1 MKNPPILFIHG
12 FRGSPAGLTEIT
24 DYFPGYKTYTP
35 SITPFGNSD
44 PLTSYSI
51 KSYANFIKK
60 YIEEKK
66 IEKPILI
73 GHSMGS
79 IIAAATASLYPDL
92 VNEKIVFL
100 APISEKPPKSIASLQ
115 PLSVILPRKAVDK
128 ITTDYLFVP
137 RKERAVYKKTIKT
150 THACSKTSA
159 AKKDVLK
166 AAKFSAK
173 HSIAE
178 FELNKKILF
187 LSGEKD
193 RLIKKSK
200 TINLARKY
208 PDAKVIF
215 LEKTGHLLNYEAP
228 EKVAKIIKDFLSE

>member
-1 MKNPPILFIHG
+1 
-12 FRGSPAGLTEIT
+12 
-24 DYFPGYKTYTP
+24 
-35 SITPFGNSD
+35 
-44 PLTSYSI
+44 
-51 KSYANFIKK
+51 
-60 YIEEKK
+60 
-66 IEKPILI
+66 
-73 GHSMGS
+73 MGS